1 MELFDVRT
9 QTLFCLDAEDVEHV
23 TSTAL
28 WVLTNGETVTDEH
41 LLRDRLPPEAEDS
54 SSSVLSD
61 ALEDENDLNQPGT
74 SNGRWCDE
82 PLHVEISMDT
92 DVHVPDS
99 PKMADLFEAVTSPGM
114 MLNDGVRAKM
124 ALLAQQIIDALPD
137 RIKNEAHPLID
148 EDSISADVSA
158 QSSFAYPDH
167 NPFLSHLSHDGPADW
182 EFQQYFANNHYR

>member
-1 MELFDVRT
+1 
-9 QTLFCLDAEDVEHV
+9 
-23 TSTAL
+23 
-28 WVLTNGETVTDEH
+28 
-41 LLRDRLPPEAEDS
+41 
-54 SSSVLSD
+54 
-61 ALEDENDLNQPGT
+61 
-74 SNGRWCDE
+74 
-82 PLHVEISMDT
+82 MDT

>member
-1 MELFDVRT
+1 MMRLTARTADRDVDEQRT
-9 QTLFCLDAEDVEHV
+9 LPKNAEDVEHV

-41 LLRDRLPPEAEDS
+41 LLRDRRPPEAEDS

-61 ALEDENDLNQPGT
+61 AAEEDNDLNEPG
-74 SNGRWCDE
+74 SSSARWCDE

-137 RIKNEAHPLID
+137 RIKVL
-148 EDSISADVSA
+148 
-158 QSSFAYPDH
+158 F
-167 NPFLSHLSHDGPADW
+167 
-182 EFQQYFANNHYR
+182 